1 MRKQLSILLLSG
13 VATLAMADGAALFK
27 KCGICHGEQ
36 GQKRSLNVSK
46 VIAGWK
52 AEDVV
57 EALKAYKEKSRN
69 QYGFGNMMGG
79 QATKLTDEQMREVAE
94 YVESLPKPEET
105 KPAAQ

>member
-1 MRKQLSILLLSG
+1 MRKQLLLLLLTG
-13 VATLAMADGAALFK
+13 MTTLAIADGAALFK
-27 KCGICHGEQ
+27 KCAICHGEK

-52 AEDVV
+52 ADKVI

-79 QATKLTDEQMREVAE
+79 QATKLTDAQMREVAE
-94 YVESLPKPEET
+94 YVESLPKPATEKT
-105 KPAAQ
+105 PAQ